1 MSNHFGSLKRFFL
14 CHLTEYPNSVYE
26 LGETILIVFHALIGK
41 ALENTSHAYMFTEV
55 YYKLIIVL
63 F

>member
-14 CHLTEYPNSVYE
+14 CRLTEYSNSVYE
-26 LGETILIVFHALIGK
+26 LGETILMVFHSLIQK
-41 ALENTSHAYMFTEV
+41 ALENTPQAYMSTEV

-63 F
+63 S